1 MSKLDIAERRLPQDG
16 AFTIETDSKEVDF
29 RVSVLP
35 TAFGERVVTRLLDS
49 SSANLSLEK
58 MGLSETDEKALKHAV
73 DAPQGLVLVTGPTG
87 SGKSTTLYSVLERLN
102 QEGVNILTAEDPVEY
117 NMEGVGQVHV
127 KDEIGLTFSS
137 ALRSFL
143 RQDPEVIMVG
153 EIRDQDTANIAIKA
167 ALTGHMVLSTLHTND
182 SVSTITRLL
191 NMDIPPYLI
200 SSSLAA
206 IVAQRLARKICDEC
220 RQLDEDLTTDQ
231 YQTMGFS
238 AEEASRVKIFKGAGC
253 DKCGGSGCSGRRGIY
268 EVLRITDNVRE
279 GILKQKS
286 TLELSEMAQEKDG
299 FQTMQN
305 MGRSLMLQGE
315 VSAAEYRRVLL
326 V

>member
-1 MSKLDIAERRLPQDG
+1 
-16 AFTIETDSKEVDF
+16 
-29 RVSVLP
+29 
-35 TAFGERVVTRLLDS
+35 
-49 SSANLSLEK
+49 
-58 MGLSETDEKALKHAV
+58 
-73 DAPQGLVLVTGPTG
+73 
-87 SGKSTTLYSVLERLN
+87 
-102 QEGVNILTAEDPVEY
+102 
-117 NMEGVGQVHV
+117 
-127 KDEIGLTFSS
+127 
-137 ALRSFL
+137 
-143 RQDPEVIMVG
+143 MVG

-220 RQLDEDLTTDQ
+220 RELDEDLTTDQ

-238 AEEASRVKIFKGAGC
+238 AEEASRVKIYKGAGC

-268 EVLRITDNVRE
+268 EVLRVTDNVRE

>member
-1 MSKLDIAERRLPQDG
+1 
-16 AFTIETDSKEVDF
+16 
-29 RVSVLP
+29 
-35 TAFGERVVTRLLDS
+35 
-49 SSANLSLEK
+49 
-58 MGLSETDEKALKHAV
+58 
-73 DAPQGLVLVTGPTG
+73 
-87 SGKSTTLYSVLERLN
+87 
-102 QEGVNILTAEDPVEY
+102 
-117 NMEGVGQVHV
+117 
-127 KDEIGLTFSS
+127 
-137 ALRSFL
+137 
-143 RQDPEVIMVG
+143 MVG

-220 RQLDEDLTTDQ
+220 RELDEDLTTDQ
-231 YQTMGFS
+231 YQTMGFT
-238 AEEASRVKIFKGAGC
+238 AEEASRVKIYKGAGC

-268 EVLRITDNVRE
+268 EGLRVTDTLRD
-279 GILKQKS
+279 GILKQKT
-286 TLELSEMAQEKDG
+286 TLELSEMAREKDG